1 MQRALA
7 IAGLALVAACQS
19 SRNVPLGGDTPAD
32 AAAPGPPA
40 AGADAAV
47 GPPEPPLMQQ
57 LSVTPLTLTPAFSP
71 SIHDYYVR
79 CAAGANALS
88 VTMEAASGATVAL
101 LQPTT
106 TAPTPSQTDDV
117 VVAEDQ
123 AVVISASESGTSTEY
138 WVRCLPHDFPP
149 LEMTPHP
156 AAGTVVPGYYLVGGV
171 FFASNDLGYAMLL
184 DTHGT
189 PVWYGVTSNE
199 GGAKDVDFLEPN
211 TISYVPIAGY
221 TYGTYEGQWEM
232 HSLAPVGVS
241 YVTSVGL
248 PVDTHELR
256 RMANGDFLMFASP
269 VVTGVN
275 LTGLPQFGSNEDIL
289 NCVIQEVSPAGALVW
304 QWNATDHFD
313 IVKESTWT
321 QTAPATNL
329 AGQSVTVVD
338 PFHCNSID
346 LDPSGN
352 LLVSARHMDALF
364 LISKATGKVVWKMG
378 GAPYNKDGATLIHM
392 TGDPLNGFY
401 RQHDARFQPDG
412 TITLFDDQTDM
423 PGPAR
428 ALVVSYDVGAG
439 TASIVWQYKGKASVD
454 AMGSFAILPD
464 GSRVIGWGIEGG
476 GNTTFTEVDENGD
489 DLLDFYFPEG
499 DTSYR
504 ALKIPTSTIDIETLR
519 KSVGA
524 WSSSLAATDAGA
536 GPESGAT
543 QDGDE
548 GGAASSGPVACYAL
562 SGSGSTQQCGYS
574 SSTAPGFACASIPGA
589 VAGTCPSSGLY
600 GCCLQTSAN
609 GGDQAVTATC
619 YYAASTGQ
627 EASSECNLE
636 AYQGMPY
643 RWQTTPP

>member
-1 MQRALA
+1 MRRAFALA
-7 IAGLALVAACQS
+7 ALSLIAACRS
-19 SRNVPLGGDTPAD
+19 SNDAPFDGGSGDAAPPVDASAVGD
-32 AAAPGPPA
+32 AAAA
-40 AGADAAV
+40 A
-47 GPPEPPLMQQ
+47 PEPSLMQE
-57 LSVTPLTLTPAFSP
+57 LVVAPLALTPAFSP
-71 SIHDYYVR
+71 SIHDYFVR
-79 CAAGANALS
+79 CAAGPNALT
-88 VTMEAASGATVAL
+88 VAMQAASGGTVAL

-106 TAPTPSQTDDV
+106 TAPASSQTTDV
-117 VVAEDQ
+117 VVTEDQ
-123 AVVISASESGTSTEY
+123 AIVIGASAGGASTEY

-149 LEMTPHP
+149 LEVTPHP
-156 AAGTVVPGYYLVGGV
+156 AAGTVIPGYYLVGGV
-171 FFASNDLGYAMLL
+171 FFASNDLGYAMVL

-189 PVWYGVTSNE
+189 PIWYGLTGNE

-221 TYGTYEGQWEM
+221 TYGTYEGQWEL
-232 HSLAPVGVS
+232 HSLDPVGVS

-256 RMANGDFLMFASP
+256 RMSNGDFLMFASP
-269 VVTGVN
+269 VVTAVN
-275 LTGLPQFGSNEDIL
+275 LTGLDSFGASEDIL
-289 NCVIQEVSPAGALVW
+289 NCVIQEVSPAGDLVW
-304 QWNATDHFD
+304 QWSATDHFD
-313 IVKESTWT
+313 IVQESTWA

-329 AGQSVTVVD
+329 AGKSVTVVD

-364 LISKATGKVVWKMG
+364 LISRATGKVLWKMG
-378 GAPYNKDGATLIHM
+378 GAHYNKDGAALIQVS
-392 TGDPLNGFY
+392 GDSLGGFY

-428 ALVVSYDVGAG
+428 ALVLSSVVAAG

-476 GNTTFTEVDENGD
+476 GNTTFTEVDQNGD

-504 ALKIPTSTIDIETLR
+504 ALKIPTSAIDIETLR
-519 KSVGA
+519 KSVGT
-524 WSSSLAATDAGA
+524 WSNSAVATDAGA
-536 GPESGAT
+536 APESGVT
-543 QDGDE
+543 EVGNE
-548 GGAASSGPVACYAL
+548 GGDASNAAVACHTV
-562 SGSGSTQQCGYS
+562 SGSDSTQQCAYS
-574 SSTAPGFACASIPGA
+574 SSTAPGFTCASSPGA

-600 GCCLQTSAN
+600 GCCLETSTAD
-609 GGDQAVTATC
+609 GDQAVTATC

-627 EASSECNLE
+627 GASSECSLE